1 MRIVKN
7 GLYNEVDEELFKKRY
22 EPKGWKRVGEP
33 KPVESIENKT
43 VNEPNGEQKIKEL
56 ADNKKKQTEKK
67 FNDKIIKE

>member
-7 GLYNEVDEELFKKRY
+7 GLYNEVDEALFKKSY

-33 KPVESIENKT
+33 KPVESIENQAI
-43 VNEPNGEQKIKEL
+43 NEPNGEQKVKEL
-56 ADNKKKQTEKK
+56 KDNEKKKKTQK

>member
-7 GLYNEVDEELFKKRY
+7 GLFNEVDEALFKKTY

-33 KPVESIENKT
+33 QAIESTENQAI
-43 VNEPNGEQKIKEL
+43 NEPNGEQKVKEL
-56 ADNKKKQTEKK
+56 ADNKNKQKSKK

>member
-7 GLYNEVDEELFKKRY
+7 GLFNEVDEALFKSKY

-33 KPVESIENKT
+33 QAIESKENQAI
-43 VNEPNGEQKIKEL
+43 NEPNGEQKVKEL
-56 ADNKKKQTEKK
+56 ADNENKQKPKK

>member
-7 GLYNEVDEELFKKRY
+7 GLYNEVDETLFKSKY

-33 KPVESIENKT
+33 KPVENIENQAI
-43 VNEPNGEQKIKEL
+43 NEPNGEQKVKEL
-56 ADNKKKQTEKK
+56 KANEKKQKTQK